1 MGVSISP
8 SLSSIIRSRRRELG
22 LSLRELGATSGLH
35 YSWLSKLESGRTS
48 EALSAA
54 SLAGLAKALVV
65 PMSRLL
71 AASGFDS
78 QVILPGFEEFLSQR
92 YPKLDSARRKAL
104 LQTFTATV
112 GAVS

>member
-22 LSLRELGATSGLH
+22 LSLRELGATSGVH

-54 SLAGLAKALVV
+54 SLAGLAKALEV

-71 AASGFDS
+71 VASGFDS
-78 QVILPGFEEFLSQR
+78 EVILPDFEEFLSQR
-92 YPKLDSARRKAL
+92 YPKLDAATRRSLLATMTESA
-104 LQTFTATV
+104 
-112 GAVS
+112 GARS